1 MTQEAKEGKRVFTLT
16 EFLRAVTRLGARYP
30 VVTLSLCCTLAV
42 ACIIFTV
49 CCLKFKT
56 NRADLIDPQAMFH
69 RRWLNYTE
77 SFGDTSDLV
86 VVVENKNPESIKR
99 ILEELG
105 SKMLEEPELFRDVLY
120 KVEPGELVEKGLQYL
135 SPEQLERGL
144 ERLGNFTPILQGRWD
159 LVRLRPFLS
168 LIRLQLISRSN
179 SSLPVDE
186 LLQQTNLLA
195 DSLQQFLVD
204 QNEFRSPWP
213 EFMSVD
219 RSLKDEADEVIYLLN
234 DQGNM
239 GFVKAFPLGAEDDF
253 NGASKS
259 IDRLREIV
267 DEVSAK
273 HPDSE
278 IGMTGIPVLENDEM
292 RRSQADMIKASL
304 LSFMG
309 VGLLLLL
316 GFRGVRH
323 PMLALATLLVAMC
336 WAFGYTTIAIGHLN
350 IFRLGLD

>member
-144 ERLGNFTPILQGRWD
+144 ERLENFTPILQGRWD

-309 VGLLLLL
+309 VGLL
-316 GFRGVRH
+316 
-323 PMLALATLLVAMC
+323 
-336 WAFGYTTIAIGHLN
+336 
-350 IFRLGLD
+350 